1 MLVATLCGAASG
13 YSAPARPALHSAR
26 ASRGACMMSA
36 DPDKV
41 LRRAEFWEPQ
51 TCTLLELINVLGRWE
66 SSTEW
71 ATRTEFA
78 VVDKARDENMAQGAS
93 VKRFEYAQRNSLG
106 ERVALNLNA
115 PKLQFKD
122 EKLAASVGKT
132 VEEMNAM
139 PVSKIASDVLY
150 DALAQSKSSLIPQK
164 VLDQRRASLIGPDG
178 GLNEGAYYAGMIKS
192 RIAVITGFFLLG
204 KGQLYGYILGGKLV
218 LDATGTYD
226 LIRGVLG
233 EYTDPIALVLT
244 IGAVYLTYQQSAE
257 VQRRTGDF
265 ETYTME
271 EALEREKYAD
281 TSVTIF
287 DKIGFS
293 DNPAKK

>member
-1 MLVATLCGAASG
+1 MLVASLCGAASG

-41 LRRAEFWEPQ
+41 LRRAEFWEPE

-132 VEEMNAM
+132 VEEMNAL
-139 PVSKIASDVLY
+139 PRPSKYACNVVY
-150 DALAQSKSSLIPQK
+150 DALAQSKSGLIPPD
-164 VLDQRRASLIGPDG
+164 VIMERRAGIVGDDGSLD
-178 GLNEGAYYAGMIKS
+178 LNALSYGINRA
-192 RIAVITGFFLLG
+192 RFTVILSWFLFG
-204 KGQLYGYILGGKLV
+204 KGQIIGGLVVLKVLYDTTDISSRIPIPKEIQDILILGAVIFAAVFAAGSQASDDTEITDLLEAQELPGVAAEAPAAAEKEAA
-218 LDATGTYD
+218 AT
-226 LIRGVLG
+226 
-233 EYTDPIALVLT
+233 P
-244 IGAVYLTYQQSAE
+244 SA
-257 VQRRTGDF
+257 
-265 ETYTME
+265 
-271 EALEREKYAD
+271 
-281 TSVTIF
+281 
-287 DKIGFS
+287 
-293 DNPAKK
+293 